1 MSQKI
6 YDIFPPNNKKD
17 FISHKKENK
26 KVFILF
32 NALNRK
38 KLLMVL
44 FFIIPIIAF
53 SFYSLFLGVDIIIWP
68 ETKEIFYDDLVEVNM
83 ESFHHDIELGII
95 PGKTI
100 VMQKNISKSFLSSGT
115 EVEEKKAEGLLTIY
129 NNHSAQSQTLVAETR
144 FMSSDGKLFRST
156 ERVVIPGRT
165 QDGGRFI
172 PGEGSVIVRAVE
184 SGEDYNLDKN
194 TKFSIP
200 GLQGTAMYTSIHAE
214 NNEPITG
221 GFMGS
226 FKKVT
231 EKDVKEAK
239 EFIMLE
245 IINETEKDINDSS
258 EGFIF
263 EEELV
268 DIIITEESISPEI
281 GERNDDFTYS
291 LKAEVRVS
299 SFKESDL
306 IKFLEGFFFSRIKE
320 EKDVFIN
327 KLYKESL
334 TFTYKP
340 EIKINRSNN
349 FDISVQSSVFYYPS
363 IIDELIKKK
372 ISGKKINEAR
382 IIFSDYEEIEKMEIN
397 SWPSWIKKIPNTK
410 RIKIK
415 TIIDL

>member
-32 NALNRK
+32 NSLNRK

-44 FFIIPIIAF
+44 FFIIPIIVF

-100 VMQKNISKSFLSSGT
+100 VMQKNISKNFLSSGT

-172 PGEGSVIVRAVE
+172 PGEASVIVRAVE

-200 GLQGTAMYTSIHAE
+200 GLQGTVMYTSIHAE

-239 EFIMLE
+239 EVIMLE

-268 DIIITEESISPEI
+268 DIIITEESVSPEI
-281 GERNDDFTYS
+281 GERNDGFTYS

-327 KLYKESL
+327 RLYKESL

-349 FDISVQSSVFYYPS
+349 FDISVESSVFYYPS